1 MKKTILV
8 VALAFVAFVAVA
20 SVTDPAAH
28 NNTPSDSKSRIY
40 YFVHPYI
47 AYHTYTVA
55 PVVYYPRYYA
65 APVYPV
71 YPVYRVYPVYTYQY
85 WYNRFAAP
93 KQNAQQVLQG
103 SGSDVKVERPA
114 DIKK

>member
-8 VALAFVAFVAVA
+8 LALVFVAFVAVA
-20 SVTDPAAH
+20 SVTDPPAH
-28 NNTPSDSKSRIY
+28 PGEGKSRIY

-55 PVVYYPRYYA
+55 PVYYPRYYV

-85 WYNRFAAP
+85 WYNRYAAP
-93 KQNAQQVLQG
+93 KQSQQQVLDTG
-103 SGSDVKVERPA
+103 TDTKVERPA

>member
-8 VALAFVAFVAVA
+8 LALAFVAFVAVA

-28 NNTPSDSKSRIY
+28 NGDSKSRIY
-40 YFVHPYI
+40 YVVHPYI

-55 PVVYYPRYYA
+55 PVVYYPRYY
-65 APVYPV
+65 VTPV

-85 WYNRFAAP
+85 WYNRFSPP
-93 KQNAQQVLQG
+93 KQNPQQVLEG
-103 SGSDVKVERPA
+103 GGSDIKVERPA
-114 DIKK
+114 DIKR

>member
-8 VALAFVAFVAVA
+8 LALAFVAFVAVG
-20 SVTDPAAH
+20 SVIDPAAH
-28 NNTPSDSKSRIY
+28 TGDNKSRVY
-40 YFVHPYI
+40 YFVHPYV
-47 AYHTYTVA
+47 AYRTYTVA

-65 APVYPV
+65 TPVYPV

-85 WYNRFAAP
+85 WYNRFSAP
-93 KQNAQQVLQG
+93 KQPAQQVLQG
-103 SGSDVKVERPA
+103 SGTDVKVERPA

>member
-1 MKKTILV
+1 MKKTILIL
-8 VALAFVAFVAVA
+8 ALVFVAFVAVA
-20 SVTDPAAH
+20 SVTDPPAH
-28 NNTPSDSKSRIY
+28 NGEGKSRIY

-55 PVVYYPRYYA
+55 PVVYYPRYYV

-93 KQNAQQVLQG
+93 KPSTQVLQ

-114 DIKK
+114 DIKR

>member
-8 VALAFVAFVAVA
+8 LALAFVAFVAVA
-20 SVTDPAAH
+20 SVTDPAAR
-28 NNTPSDSKSRIY
+28 NGNAGDSKSRIY

-55 PVVYYPRYYA
+55 PVYYYPRVYV

-71 YPVYRVYPVYTYQY
+71 YSVYPVYTYQY
-85 WYNRFAAP
+85 WYNRFSSP
-93 KQNAQQVLQG
+93 KPQAQQQQPMVQTG
-103 SGSDVKVERPA
+103 TDTKVERPA